1 MMRPYTAER
10 NFVMKAIV
18 TVIGKDRVGI
28 TAAVCSLLAQHNIN
42 ILDITQTVLQEF
54 FTMVMLVDT
63 AEKSIGDLTDILA
76 QAGQEEGLSIRI
88 QREDIFN
95 AMHRI

>member
-1 MMRPYTAER
+1 MR
-10 NFVMKAIV
+10 AIV

-28 TAAVCSLLAQHNIN
+28 IASVCALLAEHKVNV
-42 ILDITQTVLQEF
+42 LDISQTVMQEY
-54 FTMVMLVDT
+54 FTMIMLVD
-63 AEKSIGDLTDILA
+63 ASDVGVPFADLVTLLD
-76 QAGQEEGLSIRI
+76 QKGQEMNLSIRI